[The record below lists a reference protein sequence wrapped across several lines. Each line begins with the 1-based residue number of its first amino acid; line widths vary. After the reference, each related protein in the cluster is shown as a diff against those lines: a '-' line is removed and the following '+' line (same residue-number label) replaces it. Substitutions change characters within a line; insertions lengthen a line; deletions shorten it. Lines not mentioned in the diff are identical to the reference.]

1 MDPWPQILVQ
11 FAIIAV
17 LTWINAF
24 FASAEMA
31 VVSCNKNKIENLAE
45 EGSKNAQKLLEVT
58 ADQTRFLST
67 IQVGITLA
75 GFFSSGSA
83 STTIS
88 KSLGNYLVSIG
99 LKYGVAISFVATLII
114 LSYITLVFGEL
125 VPKRVA
131 LQNPEEIALKRVGA
145 IALTTKIFY
154 PFVRLLS
161 ITTVGVLKLMGKYSE
176 DVEEKIS
183 EEELKSYIRVSKEAG
198 VINLEGEEMIVNIM
212 DFDDK
217 MAYEIMTPRTDI
229 YMIDKEDFNSDI
241 IEEILESGYSRVPIY
256 DENPDNILGIV
267 NIKDLFDNYSK
278 NKFKSVDLNKILK
291 PCYFVPETKKIDRLL
306 KELQI
311 SKTHMAILID
321 EYGGLSGMVTMED
334 IIEEIVGEIED
345 EFDKE
350 DKLIEKINDRT
361 YMVEGKAELSYIA
374 DELNLHID
382 SENHETLGG
391 LVLELLGFIPDDGSK
406 GDTCIYDKEDKI
418 RLTTVKVDE
427 NRIEKV
433 KLEILETE
441 SEKKAIE
448 EERQ

>member
-1 MDPWPQILVQ
+1 MDPWPQLLVQ
-11 FAIIAV
+11 FAIIAI

-45 EGSKNAQKLLEVT
+45 EGSKNAKKLLEVT

-88 KSLGNYLVSIG
+88 KSLGYHLVNMG
-99 LKYGVAISFVATLII
+99 LKYGTAISFVVTLII
-114 LSYITLVFGEL
+114 LSFITLVFGEL

-131 LQNPEEIALKRVGA
+131 LQNPEAIALKRVGA
-145 IALTTKIFY
+145 IAVTTKIFY

-229 YMIDKEDFNSDI
+229 YMIDKEDFNSGLVR
-241 IEEILESGYSRVPIY
+241 EILESGYSRVPIY

-278 NKFKSVDLNKILK
+278 NNFKSVDLNKILK

-361 YMVEGKAELSYIA
+361 YIVEGKAELSYIA
-374 DELNLHID
+374 DELNLHLD
-382 SENHETLGG
+382 SENHETVGG
-391 LVLELLGFIPDDGSK
+391 LVLELLGFIPEDGSK
-406 GDTCIYDKEDKI
+406 GDTCIYDREDKI

>member
-11 FAIIAV
+11 LAIIAI

-31 VVSCNKNKIENLAE
+31 VVSCNKNKIEALAE
-45 EGSKNAQKLLEVT
+45 DGSKNAQKLLEVT

-88 KSLGNYLVSIG
+88 KSLGNHLVNMG
-99 LKYGVAISFVATLII
+99 LKYGTAISFVVTLII

-145 IALTTKIFY
+145 IAVTSKVFY

-256 DENPDNILGIV
+256 DDNPDNILGIV

-278 NKFKSVDLNKILK
+278 NNFKSVDLNKILK

-374 DELNLHID
+374 DELSLHLD
-382 SENHETLGG
+382 SENHETVGG

-418 RLTTVKVDE
+418 KLTTVKVDE

>member
-45 EGSKNAQKLLEVT
+45 EGSKNAGKLLEVT

-241 IEEILESGYSRVPIY
+241 IDQILESGYSRVPVY

-278 NKFKSVDLNKILK
+278 NNFKSVDLNKILK

-391 LVLELLGFIPDDGSK
+391 LVLELLGYIPDDGSK

-418 RLTTVKVDE
+418 KLTTVKVDE

>member
-1 MDPWPQILVQ
+1 MDPLPQILVQ

-88 KSLGNYLVSIG
+88 KSLGNYLVNIG
-99 LKYGVAISFVATLII
+99 IKYGVAISFVATLII

-241 IEEILESGYSRVPIY
+241 IEEILESGYSRVPVY

-278 NKFKSVDLNKILK
+278 NNFKSVDLNKILK

-391 LVLELLGFIPDDGSK
+391 LVLELLGYIPDDGSK

-418 RLTTVKVDE
+418 KLTTVKVDE

>member
-11 FAIIAV
+11 FAIIAI

-31 VVSCNKNKIENLAE
+31 VVSCNKNKIEALAE

-88 KSLGNYLVSIG
+88 KSLGSYLVSAGI
-99 LKYGVAISFVATLII
+99 KYGTAISFVVTLII

-145 IALTTKIFY
+145 ISVTSKIFY

-256 DENPDNILGIV
+256 DDNPDNILGIV

-278 NKFKSVDLNKILK
+278 NNFKSVDLNKILK

-374 DELNLHID
+374 DELSLHLD
-382 SENHETLGG
+382 SENHETVGG

-406 GDTCIYDKEDKI
+406 GDTCIYDREDKI

-433 KLEILETE
+433 KLEVLETE
-441 SEKKAIE
+441 REKKAIE

>member
-1 MDPWPQILVQ
+1 MDPLPQILVQ

-88 KSLGNYLVSIG
+88 KSLGNYLVNIG
-99 LKYGVAISFVATLII
+99 IKYGVAISFVATLII

-241 IEEILESGYSRVPIY
+241 IDQILESGYSRVPVY

-278 NKFKSVDLNKILK
+278 NNFKSVDLNKILK

-391 LVLELLGFIPDDGSK
+391 LVLELLGYIPDDGSK

-418 RLTTVKVDE
+418 KLTTVKVDE

>member
-1 MDPWPQILVQ
+1 MDPLPQILVQ

-278 NKFKSVDLNKILK
+278 NNFKSVDLNKILK

-391 LVLELLGFIPDDGSK
+391 LVLELLGYIPDDGSK

-418 RLTTVKVDE
+418 KLTTVKVDE

>member
-45 EGSKNAQKLLEVT
+45 EGSKNAKKLMEVT

-88 KSLGNYLVSIG
+88 KSLGYHLVNMG
-99 LKYGVAISFVATLII
+99 LKYGTAISFVVTLII

-145 IALTTKIFY
+145 IAVTTKIFY

-229 YMIDKEDFNSDI
+229 YMIDKEDFNSGLI
-241 IEEILESGYSRVPIY
+241 QEILESGYSRVPIY

-278 NKFKSVDLNKILK
+278 NNFKSVDLNKILK

-361 YMVEGKAELSYIA
+361 YIVEGKAELSYIA
-374 DELNLHID
+374 DELNLHLD
-382 SENHETLGG
+382 SENHETVGG

-406 GDTCIYDKEDKI
+406 GDTCIYDREDKI

-441 SEKKAIE
+441 SEKKAVE

>member
-1 MDPWPQILVQ
+1 MDPLPQILVQ

-88 KSLGNYLVSIG
+88 KSLGNYLVNIG
-99 LKYGVAISFVATLII
+99 IKYGVAISFVATLII

-241 IEEILESGYSRVPIY
+241 IEEILESGYSRVPVY

-374 DELNLHID
+374 DELNLRID

-391 LVLELLGFIPDDGSK
+391 LVLELLGYIPDDGSK

-418 RLTTVKVDE
+418 KLTTVKVDE

>member
-241 IEEILESGYSRVPIY
+241 IDQILESGYSRVPVY

-278 NKFKSVDLNKILK
+278 NKFKSVDRNKILK

-391 LVLELLGFIPDDGSK
+391 LVLELLGYIPDDGSK

-418 RLTTVKVDE
+418 KLTTVKVDE

>member
-45 EGSKNAQKLLEVT
+45 EGSKNAKKLMEVT

-88 KSLGNYLVSIG
+88 KSLGYHLVNMG
-99 LKYGVAISFVATLII
+99 LKYGTAISFVVTLII

-145 IALTTKIFY
+145 IVVTTKIFY

-229 YMIDKEDFNSDI
+229 YMIDKENFNSGLI
-241 IEEILESGYSRVPIY
+241 QEILESGYSRVPIY

-278 NKFKSVDLNKILK
+278 NNFKSVDLNKILK

-374 DELNLHID
+374 DELNLHLD
-382 SENHETLGG
+382 SENHETVGG
-391 LVLELLGFIPDDGSK
+391 LVLELLGFIPEDGSK
-406 GDTCIYDKEDKI
+406 GDTCIYDREDKI

-441 SEKKAIE
+441 SEKKAVE

>member
-1 MDPWPQILVQ
+1 MDPLPQILVQ

-88 KSLGNYLVSIG
+88 KSLGNYLVNVGI
-99 LKYGVAISFVATLII
+99 KYGVAISFVATLII

-241 IEEILESGYSRVPIY
+241 IDQILESGYSRVPVY

-278 NKFKSVDLNKILK
+278 NNFKSVDLNKILK

-374 DELNLHID
+374 DELNLRID

-391 LVLELLGFIPDDGSK
+391 LVLELLGYIPDDGSK

-418 RLTTVKVDE
+418 KLTTVKVDE

>member
-1 MDPWPQILVQ
+1 MDPLPQILVQ

-278 NKFKSVDLNKILK
+278 NNFKSVDLNKILK

-321 EYGGLSGMVTMED
+321 EYGGLSGMVTME
-334 IIEEIVGEIED
+334 EIGRAHV
-345 EFDKE
+345 
-350 DKLIEKINDRT
+350 
-361 YMVEGKAELSYIA
+361 
-374 DELNLHID
+374 
-382 SENHETLGG
+382 
-391 LVLELLGFIPDDGSK
+391 
-406 GDTCIYDKEDKI
+406 
-418 RLTTVKVDE
+418 
-427 NRIEKV
+427 
-433 KLEILETE
+433 
-441 SEKKAIE
+441 
-448 EERQ
+448 

>member
-88 KSLGNYLVSIG
+88 KSLGIYLVNIG
-99 LKYGVAISFVATLII
+99 IKYGVAISFVATLII

-241 IEEILESGYSRVPIY
+241 IDQILESGYSRVPVY

-278 NKFKSVDLNKILK
+278 NNFKSVDLNKILK

-391 LVLELLGFIPDDGSK
+391 LVLELLGYIPDDGSK

-418 RLTTVKVDE
+418 KLTTVKVDE

>member
-45 EGSKNAQKLLEVT
+45 EGSKNAKKLMEVT

-88 KSLGNYLVSIG
+88 KSLGNHLVNMG
-99 LKYGVAISFVATLII
+99 LKYGTAISFVVTLII

-145 IALTTKIFY
+145 IAVTTKIFY

-183 EEELKSYIRVSKEAG
+183 EEELKSYIRVSQEAG

-229 YMIDKEDFNSDI
+229 YMIDKEDFNSGLI
-241 IEEILESGYSRVPIY
+241 QEILESGYSRVPIY

-278 NKFKSVDLNKILK
+278 NNFKSVDLNKILK

-361 YMVEGKAELSYIA
+361 YIVEGKAELSYIA
-374 DELNLHID
+374 DELNLHLD
-382 SENHETLGG
+382 SENHETVGG

-406 GDTCIYDKEDKI
+406 GDTCIYDREDKI

-441 SEKKAIE
+441 SEKKAVE

>member
-11 FAIIAV
+11 LAIIAI

-31 VVSCNKNKIENLAE
+31 VVSCNKNKIEALAE

-88 KSLGNYLVSIG
+88 KSLGNYLVSMG
-99 LKYGVAISFVATLII
+99 LKYGTAISFVATLII

-145 IALTTKIFY
+145 IAVTSKIFY

-256 DENPDNILGIV
+256 DDNPDNILGIV

-278 NKFKSVDLNKILK
+278 NNFKSVDLNKILK

-374 DELNLHID
+374 DELSLHLD
-382 SENHETLGG
+382 SENHETVGG

-418 RLTTVKVDE
+418 KLTTVKVDE